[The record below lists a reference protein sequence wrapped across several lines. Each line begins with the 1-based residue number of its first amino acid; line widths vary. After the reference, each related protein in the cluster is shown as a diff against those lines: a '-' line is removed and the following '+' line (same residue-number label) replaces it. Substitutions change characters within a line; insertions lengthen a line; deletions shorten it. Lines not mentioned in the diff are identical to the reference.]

1 MPVSLIQ
8 VIKLIMLNKIPEL
21 VSRFFRSL
29 EVSVKMLT
37 VKMVIHDLVFLVISR
52 IPLEIKTLNFVVPLY
67 VQSSLKSADSL

>member
-52 IPLEIKTLNFVVPLY
+52 IPLYQGFL
-67 VQSSLKSADSL
+67 